1 MGGATASLIQMAAKR
16 VALFCLAFFWE
27 SGLWS
32 APVSQAVKLDHFGY
46 RTADTKVAIFTT
58 DPGPVVEVRDT
69 ENLAVFLVPAD
80 GGSITDRGSDGA
92 PSGDHVWW
100 VDFTAFDI
108 PGSYRLYSSALDATS
123 YDFDIRDD
131 IYNVVVQKALNT
143 FYLQRCNTPKV
154 AALAGAWADSEGCH
168 ADDAATGPASG
179 HSDHGSLD
187 LTGGWHDAG
196 DYNKYVWSA
205 VSTAVL
211 FMLRAFE
218 DNPGVFLDGDLAIP
232 ESSNGIP
239 DLLDEIKWELD
250 WLLRMQLPSGEV
262 LSQMHVTGFA
272 ADSPPSADENLRFYQ
287 NPNEESGA
295 VLAGTCAMAA
305 RIFAAQ
311 GLTTYAATLRTAALE
326 TWTWLETQGD
336 SEIKVWAAAEIFR
349 LDPSVTSARS
359 YVDGFYAAAWAGRF
373 FNVMRYDTHAALTY
387 VSTAGASAAVVTN
400 MKENI
405 GDQVDYIFDNDDLY
419 RNGMPSWSY
428 YWGSSSIRA
437 GYGVFLLQAARMG
450 ETGSHTAAECVGH
463 AEAFL
468 HYFHGQNAL
477 NMVYLTNMAALGGE
491 HSSFQLYHAWFGDSE
506 NVYSRDRFVGKP
518 PAVVEPDYPY
528 FKGIDNHGVSDDKT
542 STLGPAP
549 GFVTGGP
556 NKDYGGDASPP
567 LGAVYYNRFYRDWND
582 QEVWTARTWEITENS
597 IGYQGPYV
605 ALGAYF
611 MQPQPKSIFTDGF
624 ESGDTTSWS
633 SVSP

>member
-1 MGGATASLIQMAAKR
+1 MTAKR
-16 VALFCLAFFWE
+16 IVAFCLAFFWV
-27 SGLWS
+27 SGVWS
-32 APVSQAVKLDHFGY
+32 APVSQAIKLDHFGY
-46 RTADTKVAIFTT
+46 RTADTKVAIFTI
-58 DPGPVVEVRDT
+58 DPGPVVELRDT
-69 ENLAVFLVPAD
+69 EDLTVFRIPTD
-80 GGSITDRGSDGA
+80 GGSISDLGSDGA
-92 PSGDHVWW
+92 PSGDDVWW
-100 VDFTAFDI
+100 VDFSAFDT
-108 PGSYRLYSSALDATS
+108 PGSYRLYSSALGAVS

-131 IYNVVVQKALNT
+131 IYNVVVRKALDT
-143 FYLQRCNTPKV
+143 FYLQRCNTPKA
-154 AALAGAWADSEGCH
+154 AALAGAWADSEACH
-168 ADDAATGPASG
+168 MDDVTTGPASG
-179 HSDHGSLD
+179 QTDHGSLD

-218 DNPGVFLDGDLAIP
+218 DNPGVFVDGDLVIP
-232 ESSNGIP
+232 EAGNGIP

-250 WLLRMQLPSGEV
+250 WLLQMQLPGGEV

-272 ADSPPSADENLRFYQ
+272 ADSPPSVDGNLRYYQ
-287 NPNEESGA
+287 DPNLESGA
-295 VLAGTCAMAA
+295 VFAGTCALAA
-305 RIFAAQ
+305 RVFAAE
-311 GLTTYAATLRTAALE
+311 GLTTYAATLRTAALS
-326 TWTWLETQGD
+326 TWAWLETQGD

-359 YVDGFYAAAWAGRF
+359 YVDSFYSAAWSGIF

-387 VSTAGASAAVVTN
+387 VSTPGATAAVVAN
-400 MKENI
+400 MKQNI
-405 GDQVDYIFDNDDLY
+405 GNQVDYIFNSDDLY

-428 YWGSSSIRA
+428 YWGSNSIRA
-437 GYGVFLLQAARMG
+437 GYGVFLLQAARLG
-450 ETGSHTAAECVGH
+450 ETGSHTAADCIEH
-463 AEAFL
+463 AAGFL

-491 HSSFQLYHAWFGDSE
+491 HSSFQFYHAWFGDSE
-506 NVYSRDRFVGKP
+506 NEYSRDRFVGKP

-528 FKGIDNHGVSDDKT
+528 FKGTDNHGIGDNKS

-556 NKDYGGDASPP
+556 NKDYGGDAWPP

-611 MQPQPKSIFTDGF
+611 MQPGPKSIFTDGF
-624 ESGDTTSWS
+624 ESGDTNAWS
-633 SVSP
+633 NISP

>member
-1 MGGATASLIQMAAKR
+1 MATKR
-16 VALFCLAFFWE
+16 IALFCFALFQVSE
-27 SGLWS
+27 LWS
-32 APVSQAVKLDHFGY
+32 APVSQAIKLDHFGY
-46 RTADTKVAIFTT
+46 RSADTKVAIFTV
-58 DPGPVVEVRDT
+58 DPGPTVEVWDT
-69 ENLAVFLVPAD
+69 ADVTVFRVPAD
-80 GGSITDRGSDGA
+80 GGVITDRGSDGA

-100 VDFTAFDI
+100 VDFSAFDT
-108 PGSYRLYSSALDATS
+108 PGSYRLYSSTLDTTS

-131 IYNVVVQKALNT
+131 VYNAVVHKALET

-154 AALAGAWADSEGCH
+154 AALAGVWADSVACH
-168 ADDAATGPASG
+168 MDDVTTGPASG
-179 HSDHGSLD
+179 HEDHGSLD

-196 DYNKYVWSA
+196 DFNKYVWSA

-232 ESSNGIP
+232 ESGNGIP

-250 WLLRMQLPSGEV
+250 WLLRMQLPSGAV
-262 LSQMHVTGFA
+262 LSQMHVPGFA
-272 ADSPPSADENLRFYQ
+272 ADSPPSVDGNLRYYQ
-287 NPNEESGA
+287 DPSLESGA
-295 VLAGTCAMAA
+295 VFAGTCALAA
-305 RIFAAQ
+305 RIFATE
-311 GLTTYAATLRTAALE
+311 GLTAYAATLRTAALE
-326 TWTWLETQGD
+326 TWAWLETQGD

-349 LDPSVTSARS
+349 LDPSVTSAKS
-359 YVDGFYAAAWAGRF
+359 YVDGFYSAAWAGRF

-387 VSTAGASAAVVTN
+387 VSTPGATAAVVAN

-405 GDQVDYIFDNDDLY
+405 GNQVDYIFDSDDLY

-428 YWGSSSIRA
+428 YWGSNSIRA
-437 GYGVFLLQAARMG
+437 GYGVFLLQAARLG
-450 ETGSHTAAECVGH
+450 ETGSHTEAACVEH
-463 AEAFL
+463 AESFL
-468 HYFHGQNAL
+468 HFFHGQNTL

-491 HSSFQLYHAWFGDSE
+491 HSSFQFYHAWFGDSE
-506 NVYSRDRFVGKP
+506 NEYSRVRFVGKP
-518 PAVVEPDYPY
+518 AAVVEPDYPY
-528 FKGIDNHGVSDDKT
+528 YKGTDNHGIGDNKS

-611 MQPQPKSIFTDGF
+611 MQPRPKSIFADGF
-624 ESGDTTSWS
+624 ESGDVSSWS
-633 SVSP
+633 STSP